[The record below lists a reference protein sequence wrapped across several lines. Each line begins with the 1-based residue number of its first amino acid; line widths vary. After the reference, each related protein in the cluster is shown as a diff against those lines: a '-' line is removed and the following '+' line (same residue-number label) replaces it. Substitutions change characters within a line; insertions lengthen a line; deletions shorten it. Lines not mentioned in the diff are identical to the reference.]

1 MIFYSLFWFYW
12 RKRCRQAQLFLQW
25 PMLRHVS
32 YNCGEDFI
40 NESPGAGKLDV
51 ALALV
56 VSGVSAPDP
65 VRRRVGDSPQ
75 WKSERGWTLL
85 RIFIFFVAGRDRPE
99 AEREHRRRNVHFC
112 LFVNGDTRLP
122 VRYCRPRR
130 NIYVFVTHVWTGF
143 PGNLTGGFGNEFV
156 FSTFGILIDTL
167 HGIDNN
173 NSYSECSLYIER
185 SNEKKNKC
193 EDQRTGAV
201 RPEARRR
208 ADRNRKHGRLKSE
221 TRSKSRFSFYS
232 VFVTDFPSDFA
243 PLRRSHFR
251 RGRGSLQSS
260 RLVQP
265 WTVQL

>member
-85 RIFIFFVAGRDRPE
+85 RIFIFLWPEEIDRKPRESIEGEMCISVYSWMATLDFRFGTAGR
-99 AEREHRRRNVHFC
+99 AETSMSSLHMFERDFQVILRGASVMSSF
-112 LFVNGDTRLP
+112 
-122 VRYCRPRR
+122 
-130 NIYVFVTHVWTGF
+130 
-143 PGNLTGGFGNEFV
+143 